1 MTELDRLI
9 DAISA
14 TGLPPP
20 DPTKRVMGSV
30 AFTAVARV
38 VMVAAKNKD
47 KDGNERRVFARS
59 KSNIGPDDGGF
70 EYSIE
75 QVDVIMGIWASR
87 VVWGNALTGSAT
99 SLLAEHDGSEENSS
113 DVVDLLREGLTADS
127 WTNVKELQQSLALYG
142 FSKKQIWSASN
153 QLNVVR
159 KRGGFQ
165 GAIYWR
171 LPSGANLEISDLP
184 VDQRTPSID
193 SKSPIDS
200 IDSTFTKR
208 ESMGVNG
215 INDDLSTDGLIDQG
229 VSI

>member
-1 MTELDRLI
+1 
-9 DAISA
+9 
-14 TGLPPP
+14 
-20 DPTKRVMGSV
+20 VWGSV
-30 AFTAVARV
+30 
-38 VMVAAKNKD
+38 
-47 KDGNERRVFARS
+47 
-59 KSNIGPDDGGF
+59 
-70 EYSIE
+70 
-75 QVDVIMGIWASR
+75 
-87 VVWGNALTGSAT
+87 LTGTAK
-99 SLLAEHDGSEENSS
+99 SLLAEQDEEEGSGS
-113 DVVDLLREGLTADS
+113 DVVDLLREALNADS

-184 VDQRTPSID
+184 VDQKTPSID

-200 IDSTFTKR
+200 IDSTFRKR
-208 ESMGVNG
+208 ESMESMEVNG

-229 VSI
+229 VFI